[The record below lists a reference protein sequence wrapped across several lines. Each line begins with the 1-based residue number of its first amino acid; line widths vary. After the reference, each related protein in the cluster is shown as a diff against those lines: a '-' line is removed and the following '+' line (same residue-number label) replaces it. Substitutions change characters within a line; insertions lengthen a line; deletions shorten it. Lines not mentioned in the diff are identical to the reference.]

1 MAAHPMQP
9 LAREGLFIS
18 GASVR
23 LGAGLKIQV
32 LLAVSSLS

>member
-1 MAAHPMQP
+1 MAADPIQP

-18 GASVR
+18 GAGIR
-23 LGAGLKIQV
+23 PGAGLKIQG